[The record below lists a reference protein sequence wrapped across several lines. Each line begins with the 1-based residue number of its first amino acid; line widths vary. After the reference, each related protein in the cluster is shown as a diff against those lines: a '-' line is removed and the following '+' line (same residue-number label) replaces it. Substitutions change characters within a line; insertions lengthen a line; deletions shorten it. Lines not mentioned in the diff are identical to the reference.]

1 MVLEAINAM
10 WVERRPHLAL
20 IIGFAYTIIGIGIAR
35 LFFSSNP
42 SIAMLFLA
50 TLLIVPMLAKLISI
64 EEHRET
70 TFGFR
75 RFFKNHK
82 AIVKIYLF
90 LFIGIFAAFTV
101 AGMLTEDINTTFS
114 YQMEFLK
121 NREGLSSELIDS
133 FLESP
138 FEPGFG
144 KVLGILE
151 NNLLVIVICFLLSV
165 FYGAGGIFLTILN
178 ASVFSSFLVFVM
190 QKLATTAVDKVIIIA
205 FFSIHVLP
213 EIAGFLL
220 AAIAGGVLSK
230 AITTERWGTK
240 EFRNV
245 LHDSLAL
252 LCIAAVLV
260 ITASFLEVYVTTNL
274 FHSYF

>member
-10 WVERRPHLAL
+10 WVERRPPLAL
-20 IIGFAYTIIGIGIAR
+20 IIGFAYTLIGIGIAR

-42 SIAMLFLA
+42 SIAMLFLS

-64 EEHRET
+64 EEHKET
-70 TFGFR
+70 TFGLR

-82 AIVKIYLF
+82 SIVEIYLF
-90 LFIGIFAAFTV
+90 LFLGIFAAFTM

-114 YQMEFLK
+114 YQMDFLK
-121 NREGLSSELIDS
+121 SREGLSSELIDS

-138 FEPGFG
+138 FEPGLG
-144 KVLGILE
+144 KALGILE

-165 FYGAGGIFLTILN
+165 FYGSGGIFLTILN

-190 QKLATTAVDKVIIIA
+190 QKLASSVADKAMIVA

-230 AITTERWGTK
+230 AITSERWGTK
-240 EFRNV
+240 EFQNV

-252 LCIAAVLV
+252 LCIAACLV
-260 ITASFLEVYVTTNL
+260 IAASFLEVYVTTSL